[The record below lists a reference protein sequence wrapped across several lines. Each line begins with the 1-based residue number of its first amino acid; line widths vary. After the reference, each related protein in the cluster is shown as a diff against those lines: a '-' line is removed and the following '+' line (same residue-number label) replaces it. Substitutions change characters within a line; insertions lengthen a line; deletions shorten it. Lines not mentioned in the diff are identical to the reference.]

1 MFYQN
6 SKACKLKKKKKK
18 RHDLALQVN
27 IFGAGNLIISQ
38 P

>member
-18 RHDLALQVN
+18 KKKKMNELALKVKK
-27 IFGAGNLIISQ
+27 FG
-38 P
+38 